1 MTTATP
7 DTSTPAVVLK
17 LFHGGLA
24 IARTLG
30 RMGVRVHGVHA
41 NRRTPAA
48 TSRYLAGIEEIDIDL
63 APPARAV
70 ERLVALGRRLRG
82 RPLLIAVEDTGA
94 MFVAD
99 HAEELAAT
107 FRFPALPSGL
117 ARSLSNKQ
125 GMAELCQLHG
135 VPTAA
140 TTFPTSR
147 ADVERFAEETAF
159 PVVLKGI
166 DADRLQ
172 RHKGVRV
179 VFASDRDE
187 LLREYGRLE
196 TPDEPN
202 LMLQEYIPGDRTCT
216 WMFNGYFDETSECL
230 FGVTGQKIRQYPPYT
245 GFTTL
250 GILAENAEVERV
262 TREFM
267 RAIGYRGVLD
277 IGYRY
282 DARDGRYKLLDVNPR
297 VGTTFRL
304 FVSRTGAD
312 VVRCLYL
319 DLTGQQV
326 PSDDARSGRKWLIE
340 NHDLFSSAVYFRNR
354 ELTPL
359 QWVRSLR
366 GIEEAAWFARDDLR
380 PFRAMIRHSAKA
392 PFIRKTLRP

>member
-1 MTTATP
+1 VTTAPP

-41 NRRTPAA
+41 DRRTPAA
-48 TSRYLAGIEEIDIDL
+48 TSRYLVGIEELDIDL
-63 APPARAV
+63 APPARAL
-70 ERLVALGRRLRG
+70 ERLVALGRRLGG
-82 RPLLIAVEDTGA
+82 RPLLIAVEDAGA

-107 FRFPALPSGL
+107 FRFPALPRGL
-117 ARSLSNKQ
+117 ARALSSKQ

-135 VPTAA
+135 IPTAA
-140 TTFPTSR
+140 TAFPTSR
-147 ADVERFAEETAF
+147 ANVERFAEETDF

-166 DADRLQ
+166 DSNRLQ
-172 RHKGVRV
+172 QRKGIRV
-179 VFASDRDE
+179 AFASDRDE

-196 TPDEPN
+196 TPTEPN
-202 LMLQEYIPGDRTCT
+202 LMLQEYIPGGITCG

-230 FGVTGQKIRQYPPYT
+230 FGITGRKIRQYPPYT

-250 GILAENAEVERV
+250 GILVENAEIERV

-267 RAIGYRGVLD
+267 RTLGYRGVLD

-326 PSDDARSGRKWLIE
+326 PSDDARFGRKWLVE
-340 NHDLFSSAVYFRNR
+340 NLDLSSSAVYFRNR

-366 GIEEAAWFARDDLR
+366 GVEEAAWFARDDLR
-380 PFRAMIRHSAKA
+380 PFGAMIRHS
-392 PFIRKTLRP
+392 RPARRSR